1 MLETVLSALDGLSP
15 AVLAFSVAVM
25 FAAAFIRG
33 FTGFGS
39 SLMWVPSLSLV
50 LPPIAVLPITFL
62 LEVGI
67 STQLVPTV
75 RREADWPSVLRIVLG
90 AAVGVPLGLSLVST
104 ISESAAR
111 AAVAVTVIVAAIL
124 LWRGIRL
131 KRTFSSAA
139 TVSVGGAAGLLM
151 GSVGIPGPPIFLYY
165 LSAPID
171 MRVGRAS
178 IIVLIFGV
186 AVFSCVV
193 AWINGMMDQNAVIR
207 AALLLPIV
215 LTGTV
220 FGARTFGRT
229 DPEKARRFALILL
242 FVIGAALLLRTIF
255 AN

>member
-1 MLETVLSALDGLSP
+1 MFELVFSALDGLSP
-15 AVLAFSVAVM
+15 AVLTFCVAAM

-50 LPPIAVLPITFL
+50 LPPVAVLPITFL

-75 RREADWPSVLRIVLG
+75 RREADWPSVLRIVAG
-90 AAVGVPLGLSLVST
+90 AAVGVPFGLSVVAA

-111 AAVAVTVIVAAIL
+111 AGVAVTVIVAAVL

-139 TVSVGGAAGLLM
+139 TVSVGGASGFLM
-151 GSVGIPGPPIFLYY
+151 GAVGIPGPPIFLYY

-171 MRVGRAS
+171 MRIGRAS

-186 AVFSCVV
+186 AAFSCLI
-193 AWINGMMDQNAVIR
+193 AWVNGMMDQNTVVR
-207 AALLLPIV
+207 AAMLLPIV
-215 LTGTV
+215 LIGT
-220 FGARTFGRT
+220 FLGSRAFGRT
-229 DPEKARRFALILL
+229 DPEKARRFALGLL
-242 FVIGAALLLRTIF
+242 VVMGGVLLLRAIF
-255 AN
+255 AG